1 MKVRKIA
8 AFLLTGMIMAS
19 ASPSALQAEE
29 TPVVASGSEAEQASV
44 SLTKKLQMAEGITV
58 PDVTFDFE
66 ITANTANAPQASVE
80 SISYNAD
87 TTKGNLTDGK
97 YILSQDKAITFGTFT
112 KTGVYEYTVK
122 ETTGQAEGVVYSTEE
137 YTLRVYVA
145 NKTDGGFYIKSVTA
159 EKDGEKQDAI
169 SFTNTY
175 TQNANLVIEKN
186 TVGDLADKEKD
197 FTFKIQFI
205 KAATEAET
213 VDSYT
218 GTIGNENVV
227 CNIGQAAEFK
237 LHDGEQLVFQ
247 NIPAGTRYIVTE
259 VGEED
264 GYTPA
269 VQVTENGVQ
278 RTAANGNDGG
288 DISSVQDGESS
299 NLAGEN
305 ENKVSFT
312 NTYNEVPLTGLIMN
326 NKPVFILCG
335 IAFVGLILLTAFKR
349 RKNYR

>member
-1 MKVRKIA
+1 MKVRKIV

-19 ASPSALQAEE
+19 ASPSVLQAEE
-29 TPVVASGSEAEQASV
+29 IPVVASGSEAEQARI

-58 PDVTFDFE
+58 PNVTFDFE
-66 ITANTANAPQASVE
+66 ITAKTANAPQASVE
-80 SISYNAD
+80 SVSYDAD
-87 TTKGNLTDGK
+87 TAKGNLTDGK
-97 YILSQDKAITFGTFT
+97 YVLSQDKAITFGTFT
-112 KTGVYEYTVK
+112 KAGVYEYTVK
-122 ETTGQAEGVVYSTEE
+122 EKADGAEGVVYSTEE

-159 EKDGEKQDAI
+159 EKGGEKQDAI

-175 TQNANLVIEKN
+175 TKNTNLVIEKN
-186 TVGDLADKEKD
+186 TVGALADKEKD
-197 FTFKIQFI
+197 FTFKIRFI
-205 KAATEAET
+205 KAATEAGA

-218 GTIGNENVV
+218 GTIGNENVI
-227 CNIGQAAEFK
+227 CEIGRDTEFK
-237 LHDGEQLVFQ
+237 LHDGEQLIFQ
-247 NIPAGTRYIVTE
+247 DIPAGTRYIVTE
-259 VGEED
+259 VEEQD
-264 GYTPA
+264 GYTPT
-269 VQVTENGVQ
+269 VQVIENKVQ
-278 RTAANGNDGG
+278 GNVVNGNDGT
-288 DISSVQDGESS
+288 DLSSVQDGESS

-335 IAFVGLILLTAFKR
+335 IAFAGLVLLTVFKR